1 LLEEKG
7 TIPIDPR
14 LDNRYSDMEVHYML
28 HAAACCIR
36 RDPQQRPN
44 MSQVI
49 RMLEGEMIVE
59 VTCSTLPVAAYFAE
73 RIPHT
78 YMGRSSTGLE
88 PIIKKAT
95 SPMTTTTTTTTTRR
109 REETENPNSNLD
121 THQSD
126 QESFYS
132 SPNGDFGSYNIE
144 YTPPFEPT
152 QSPTTTKDFSSR
164 LNVVTTPPPPPPPPA
179 VAMHSASN
187 LSFEALKSAYADK
200 GYYAPVSAAA
210 YESYSLGKDF

>member
-1 LLEEKG
+1 
-7 TIPIDPR
+7 
-14 LDNRYSDMEVHYML
+14 
-28 HAAACCIR
+28 
-36 RDPQQRPN
+36 
-44 MSQVI
+44 
-49 RMLEGEMIVE
+49 MIVE
-59 VTCSTLPVAAYFAE
+59 VTCSASPVAAYFAE

-78 YMGRSSTGLE
+78 YMGRRSTGLE
-88 PIIKKAT
+88 PMIKKAT
-95 SPMTTTTTTTTTRR
+95 TPMTTTTTTTTTTR
-109 REETENPNSNLD
+109 REETENPSSNLD
-121 THQSD
+121 AHQSD

-152 QSPTTTKDFSSR
+152 RSPTTTTKDFNSR
-164 LNVVTTPPPPPPPPA
+164 LNVVTTPPSPPAAAAAA

>member
-1 LLEEKG
+1 
-7 TIPIDPR
+7 
-14 LDNRYSDMEVHYML
+14 
-28 HAAACCIR
+28 
-36 RDPQQRPN
+36 
-44 MSQVI
+44 
-49 RMLEGEMIVE
+49 MLEGEMIVE
-59 VTCSTLPVAAYFAE
+59 VTCSASPVAAYFAE

-78 YMGRSSTGLE
+78 YMGRRSTGLE

-95 SPMTTTTTTTTTRR
+95 SPTTTTTTTTTTR

-121 THQSD
+121 AHQSD

-144 YTPPFEPT
+144 YTPPFESTRSPT
-152 QSPTTTKDFSSR
+152 TTTTKDFNSR
-164 LNVVTTPPPPPPPPA
+164 LNVVTTPPPPP

>member
-1 LLEEKG
+1 
-7 TIPIDPR
+7 
-14 LDNRYSDMEVHYML
+14 
-28 HAAACCIR
+28 
-36 RDPQQRPN
+36 
-44 MSQVI
+44 
-49 RMLEGEMIVE
+49 MLEGEMIVE
-59 VTCSTLPVAAYFAE
+59 VTCSTPPVAAYFAE
-73 RIPHT
+73 RLPHT
-78 YMGRSSTGLE
+78 YMGRRSTGLE

-95 SPMTTTTTTTTTRR
+95 TPMTTTTTTTTTT

-121 THQSD
+121 AHQSD

-144 YTPPFEPT
+144 NTPPFEPT
-152 QSPTTTKDFSSR
+152 RSPTTTTKDFNSR
-164 LNVVTTPPPPPPPPA
+164 LNVVAPAPAPAPPL

>member
-1 LLEEKG
+1 
-7 TIPIDPR
+7 
-14 LDNRYSDMEVHYML
+14 
-28 HAAACCIR
+28 
-36 RDPQQRPN
+36 
-44 MSQVI
+44 
-49 RMLEGEMIVE
+49 MIVE
-59 VTCSTLPVAAYFAE
+59 VTCSASPVAAYFAE

-78 YMGRSSTGLE
+78 YMGRRSTGLE
-88 PIIKKAT
+88 PMIKKAT
-95 SPMTTTTTTTTTRR
+95 TPMTTTATTTTTTTRR
-109 REETENPNSNLD
+109 EETENPSSNLD
-121 THQSD
+121 AHQSD

-152 QSPTTTKDFSSR
+152 RSPTTTTTTTTTTKDFNSR
-164 LNVVTTPPPPPPPPA
+164 LNVVTTPPSPPPPPP

>member
-1 LLEEKG
+1 
-7 TIPIDPR
+7 
-14 LDNRYSDMEVHYML
+14 ML

-59 VTCSTLPVAAYFAE
+59 VTCSASPVAAYFAE
-73 RIPHT
+73 RLPHA
-78 YMGRSSTGLE
+78 YMGTRSTGLE
-88 PIIKKAT
+88 PIMKKAST
-95 SPMTTTTTTTTTRR
+95 PMTTTTTTTT
-109 REETENPNSNLD
+109 REETENPSSNLD

-152 QSPTTTKDFSSR
+152 RSPTTTKDFNSR
-164 LNVVTTPPPPPPPPA
+164 LNVVTTPSPPSQL

>member
-1 LLEEKG
+1 
-7 TIPIDPR
+7 
-14 LDNRYSDMEVHYML
+14 
-28 HAAACCIR
+28 
-36 RDPQQRPN
+36 
-44 MSQVI
+44 
-49 RMLEGEMIVE
+49 MLEGEMIVE
-59 VTCSTLPVAAYFAE
+59 VTCSASPVAAYFAE

-78 YMGRSSTGLE
+78 YMGRRSTGLE
-88 PIIKKAT
+88 PMIKKAT
-95 SPMTTTTTTTTTRR
+95 TPMTTTTTTTTTTR
-109 REETENPNSNLD
+109 REETENPSSNLD
-121 THQSD
+121 AHQSD

-152 QSPTTTKDFSSR
+152 RSPTTTTKDFNSR
-164 LNVVTTPPPPPPPPA
+164 LNVVTTPPSPPPPPPPA